1 MKKFWDF
8 VLQSAFPYDIIKAKE
23 VKYMQ
28 DKPES
33 LIVSRF
39 AQAIESSGLTFIE
52 LEKITGIAKSS
63 LQRYASGKTVK
74 IPMNCITPVARATGV
89 SPEWIMGWDVP
100 KSIEDHEVPA
110 DIVELVTLLAQAP
123 EVIRKAAIAA
133 ATAVLKSGIK

>member
-1 MKKFWDF
+1 
-8 VLQSAFPYDIIKAKE
+8 
-23 VKYMQ
+23 MQ